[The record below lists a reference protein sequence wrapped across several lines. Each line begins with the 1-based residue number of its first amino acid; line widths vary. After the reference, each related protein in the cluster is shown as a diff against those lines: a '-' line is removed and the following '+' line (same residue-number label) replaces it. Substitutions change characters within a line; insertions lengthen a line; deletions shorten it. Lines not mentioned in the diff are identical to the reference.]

1 MSERKT
7 KRLSGA
13 QYKRKREE
21 KQNEAK
27 KMFGSLTKFLVKS
40 PEPESSC
47 SSQLNPIDDLFCDKN
62 ENELTVENEKAND
75 NTSST
80 DEMETEDNKDI
91 DLYNTD
97 TAEIDKA
104 YFAMCMDLNDPACWP
119 LTITTKILDI
129 LIEKGPIQNKQSTYP
144 INELGRSF
152 SSTYFY
158 RKMPNGEK
166 FNREWLIYSPKTDS
180 IFCFCCKLFGKQ
192 EIKLVNE
199 GFNDWQHTSDNLSRH
214 EKTSLH
220 IGNCTN
226 WKNLELN
233 LKNKATIDKN
243 LQRYYDAEKK
253 RWYQIVV
260 RMISVV
266 QFLAVQGLAFR
277 GSSSRLYENNNG
289 NFLKAIEMI
298 GKFDDVMAD
307 HINRIQQSV
316 ALKNHMPHYAGNRFQ
331 NEIISI
337 LAAQIQKYIL
347 SAIKDA
353 KYFSVI
359 LDCTPDMGHVEQIT
373 IILRYV
379 HIQNDEVEVRENFVG
394 FSPAQKSTGEAF
406 YDFLI
411 EKLSSLKLNVN
422 DMRGQGYDNGSN
434 MAGKHIGLQ
443 KRILDNYPR
452 ALFMPC
458 NAHTLNLVVN
468 DAAKVSFSTV
478 DFFSN
483 VSVIYNYFSGS
494 PFRWQILKKHVK
506 SLTVKQVSVTRWE
519 SRIKAIRP
527 LRHELGEIYDSL
539 IELAEE
545 CSTPIGQHEAKCL
558 AMKIKSYKFICSTVI
573 WYEILEKVNIISKM
587 MQTVSWN
594 LTSCA
599 ESINNILISFQSI
612 RNDENFEKYLKI
624 ADELCESLEIQPE
637 FPVEINLRRRHKRKQ
652 FDYEGDEDIQL
663 TAKENFK
670 INFFYV
676 ILDTAISSVT
686 TRFETLSNFEQ
697 SFGFLYKFVEIGED
711 DIKKVAST
719 FIINSRMANRAT

>member
-1 MSERKT
+1 
-7 KRLSGA
+7 
-13 QYKRKREE
+13 
-21 KQNEAK
+21 
-27 KMFGSLTKFLVKS
+27 
-40 PEPESSC
+40 
-47 SSQLNPIDDLFCDKN
+47 
-62 ENELTVENEKAND
+62 
-75 NTSST
+75 
-80 DEMETEDNKDI
+80 
-91 DLYNTD
+91 
-97 TAEIDKA
+97 
-104 YFAMCMDLNDPACWP
+104 
-119 LTITTKILDI
+119 
-129 LIEKGPIQNKQSTYP
+129 
-144 INELGRSF
+144 
-152 SSTYFY
+152 
-158 RKMPNGEK
+158 
-166 FNREWLIYSPKTDS
+166 
-180 IFCFCCKLFGKQ
+180 
-192 EIKLVNE
+192 
-199 GFNDWQHTSDNLSRH
+199 
-214 EKTSLH
+214 
-220 IGNCTN
+220 
-226 WKNLELN
+226 
-233 LKNKATIDKN
+233 
-243 LQRYYDAEKK
+243 
-253 RWYQIVV
+253 
-260 RMISVV
+260 
-266 QFLAVQGLAFR
+266 
-277 GSSSRLYENNNG
+277 
-289 NFLKAIEMI
+289 MI

-483 VSVIYNYFSGS
+483 VSAIYNYFSGS

-573 WYEILEKVNIISKM
+573 WYEILEKLNVKVTELTTEVMELKKENIELKRTVDNQKQLFKNIDSKQRMKNII
-587 MQTVSWN
+587 VFGIP
-594 LTSCA
+594 
-599 ESINNILISFQSI
+599 EE
-612 RNDENFEKYLKI
+612 NDEDVEKKFITVIQEKLQINVDANEIDDIFRLGIKSKIEDKEILAYLGNFDI
-624 ADELCESLEIQPE
+624 VMLEE
-637 FPVEINLRRRHKRKQ
+637 NWLSFDDYDKQ
-652 FDYEGDEDIQL
+652 FLPCFVGFHKCKLKTNKMGRQPGGVAIYVNKKLLSKVMVI
-663 TAKENFK
+663 EN
-670 INFFYV
+670 
-676 ILDTAISSVT
+676 
-686 TRFETLSNFEQ
+686 E
-697 SFGFLYKFVEIGED
+697 
-711 DIKKVAST
+711 
-719 FIINSRMANRAT
+719 

>member
-62 ENELTVENEKAND
+62 ENELSVENEKTND

-104 YFAMCMDLNDPACWP
+104 YFAMCMDLNDPACCP

-166 FNREWLIYSPKTDS
+166 FN
-180 IFCFCCKLFGKQ
+180 Q
-192 EIKLVNE
+192 
-199 GFNDWQHTSDNLSRH
+199 
-214 EKTSLH
+214 
-220 IGNCTN
+220 
-226 WKNLELN
+226 
-233 LKNKATIDKN
+233 
-243 LQRYYDAEKK
+243 KK

-266 QFLAVQGLAFR
+266 QFLSVQGLAFR

-411 EKLSSLKLNVN
+411 EKFNSLKLNVN
-422 DMRGQGYDNGSN
+422 DMRGLGYDNGSN
-434 MAGKHIGLQ
+434 MAGRHIGLQ

-483 VSVIYNYFSGS
+483 VSAIYNYFSGS
-494 PFRWQILKKHVK
+494 PFRWQI
-506 SLTVKQVSVTRWE
+506 
-519 SRIKAIRP
+519 
-527 LRHELGEIYDSL
+527 
-539 IELAEE
+539 
-545 CSTPIGQHEAKCL
+545 
-558 AMKIKSYKFICSTVI
+558 
-573 WYEILEKVNIISKM
+573 
-587 MQTVSWN
+587 
-594 LTSCA
+594 
-599 ESINNILISFQSI
+599 
-612 RNDENFEKYLKI
+612 
-624 ADELCESLEIQPE
+624 
-637 FPVEINLRRRHKRKQ
+637 
-652 FDYEGDEDIQL
+652 
-663 TAKENFK
+663 
-670 INFFYV
+670 
-676 ILDTAISSVT
+676 
-686 TRFETLSNFEQ
+686 
-697 SFGFLYKFVEIGED
+697 
-711 DIKKVAST
+711 
-719 FIINSRMANRAT
+719 